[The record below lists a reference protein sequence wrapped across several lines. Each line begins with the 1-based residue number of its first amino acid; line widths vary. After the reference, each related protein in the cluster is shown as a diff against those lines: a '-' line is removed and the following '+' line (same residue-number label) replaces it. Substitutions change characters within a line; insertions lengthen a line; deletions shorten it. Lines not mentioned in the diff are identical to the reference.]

1 MRVRW
6 PWGWGQPDVIR
17 HSDILPLSCPPRG
30 LKREQ
35 AAAYVGP
42 VGTTKFDEMVKDG
55 RMPKPKRIDG
65 LTSWDRL
72 ELDVAYAALPTDD
85 DSNPWDGRAG

>member
-1 MRVRW
+1 MTR
-6 PWGWGQPDVIR
+6 PA
-17 HSDILPLSCPPRG
+17 DILPISLPPRG

-35 AAAYVGP
+35 AALYVGP

-72 ELDVAYAALPTDD
+72 ELDAAYAALPTDED
-85 DSNPWDGRAG
+85 ANPWDGEDAA